1 MINLIIYFISVII
14 SFFIFSFIWSNLIL
28 PFTFII
34 PFTNYLIELG
44 PVSKNKGK
52 IIKKRYLSS
61 FIFNF
66 IIALGIIYL
75 VKNYIPAKYHISIII
90 ASILPLIMLIFTKGW
105 SMDPGNVEEYFKSNY
120 KKFKEPEFAFYALK
134 QDIDPN
140 IQNNKD
146 MKKFLKRLYNSKN
159 YYDYKTSSRRGRE
172 ILSN

>member
-1 MINLIIYFISVII
+1 MINLIIYFVSVII

-44 PVSKNKGK
+44 PVSKDNGK
-52 IIKKRYLSS
+52 IIKKRYLFS

-75 VKNYIPAKYHISIII
+75 VKNYIPTKYHISIII

-105 SMDPGNVEEYFKSNY
+105 IM
-120 KKFKEPEFAFYALK
+120 
-134 QDIDPN
+134 
-140 IQNNKD
+140 
-146 MKKFLKRLYNSKN
+146 
-159 YYDYKTSSRRGRE
+159 
-172 ILSN
+172 